1 MANTYDFLKPVLGD
15 ELFSQFEEKMSG
27 AQGITLVN
35 ATDGSYIPKAKL
47 DEERST
53 SKGYKGQIDEL
64 KTRLEELQKVAEGN
78 ETLKE
83 QIAQLQ
89 KAAEGNEALKGQIA
103 QLQKAAEG
111 NETLKGQIAQLQ
123 KDIARKDAAMAKQ
136 RMDYT
141 IKDAV
146 RSNKAK
152 NADLVMKMIDTSK
165 ITEKDGVIYGLKEQI
180 DALKE
185 TDAYLFESDG
195 GSAGGVDPHN
205 DPQGG
210 SVPPNVLVNN
220 LIRSAAGR

>member
-15 ELFSQFEEKMSG
+15 DLFAQFSEKMGG

-35 ATDGSYIPKAKL
+35 ATDGSYVPKAKL
-47 DEERST
+47 DDERNT

-64 KTRLEELQKVAEGN
+64 KTRLEELQKVADGN

-83 QIAQLQ
+83 QITQLQ

-111 NETLKGQIAQLQ
+111 NETLRGQITQLQ
-123 KDIARKDAAMAKQ
+123 KDIAKKDAAMAKQ
-136 RMDYT
+136 RMDFT

-146 RSNKAK
+146 RTNKAK
-152 NADLVMKMIDTSK
+152 NADVVMKMIDTSK
-165 ITEKDGVIYGLKEQI
+165 ITEKDGNIYGLKEQI

-185 TDAYLFESDG
+185 TDAYLFETEG
-195 GSAGGVDPHN
+195 GSAGGIDPHN

-210 SVPPNVLVNN
+210 STPPNMQINEM
-220 LIRSAAGR
+220 IRRASGR